1 MAMAKITENEVQ
13 NNSINI
19 IGAGTVISGDIQ
31 SEGDIRIDGTLKGN
45 LVTRGKVVVGPT
57 GFINGEIN
65 CRNADFSGK
74 TEGKVV
80 VSELLSLKST
90 AKVKGDIH
98 TAKLSIEPNAVF
110 SGTCNM
116 SGDMNR
122 PAADKVPLIVTN
134 NEKAIK

>member
-1 MAMAKITENEVQ
+1 MAKISENEVQ

-19 IGAGTVISGDIQ
+19 IGAGTVINGDIQ

-57 GFINGEIN
+57 GFIHGEIT
-65 CRNADFSGK
+65 CRNADLSGR
-74 TEGKVV
+74 TEGKVM
-80 VSELLSLKST
+80 VSELLALKAS
-90 AKVKGDIH
+90 AKVKGEIH

-110 SGTCNM
+110 TGTCNM
-116 SGDMNR
+116 SGDANR
-122 PAADKVPLIVTN
+122 PPQDKVPLIVTN